1 MKSILFKISGVLILL
16 SALLYMFYPAGAPW
30 IMAFSVAV
38 FSAITVTN
46 PYPGKSIRGKRLF
59 NLQILSCLLMIAATY
74 LMFKNRSEWVLV
86 MVAGAV
92 FLLYSAFVLPIELDK
107 ENRGS

>member
-16 SALLYMFYPAGAPW
+16 SALLYMFYPAVAPW